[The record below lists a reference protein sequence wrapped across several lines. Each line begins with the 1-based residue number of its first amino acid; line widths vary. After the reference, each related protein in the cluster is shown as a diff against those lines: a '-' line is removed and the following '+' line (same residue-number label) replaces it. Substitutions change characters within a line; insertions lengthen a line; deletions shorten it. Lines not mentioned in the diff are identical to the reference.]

1 MPKRHCCSPTVHRI
15 LGLLTAPALL
25 AALLAPLAAGA
36 QSQDVDL
43 RNGVDF
49 STWTLLGNA
58 RTQATPALAF
68 PGGPVVGI
76 MQELILTDATPD
88 SAGAGFAPQ
97 QLLLDF
103 NRDFSFQFNAFL
115 YGSDV
120 RGDGM
125 TFVLTTA
132 STAAIGI
139 GGSDLGYGGAS
150 LPGYAMAIDT
160 FHFPGE
166 PVSPSLQILRDGSSN
181 PLAYVETGLG
191 DDVRNLQTWSTTFA
205 YQASGNGD
213 EMGILTAT
221 IVRPDFGTF
230 SVSSAADWS
239 GTGDALY
246 DAESG
251 NYLGRL
257 VRYGFTA
264 GNGLA
269 SDGHLVAS
277 LNPVPEPHT
286 YAMLLAGVA
295 LMATLVRRR
304 AAVAS

>member
-1 MPKRHCCSPTVHRI
+1 MKNS
-15 LGLLTAPALL
+15 
-25 AALLAPLAAGA
+25 
-36 QSQDVDL
+36 
-43 RNGVDF
+43 
-49 STWTLLGNA
+49 
-58 RTQATPALAF
+58 
-68 PGGPVVGI
+68 
-76 MQELILTDATPD
+76 M
-88 SAGAGFAPQ
+88 
-97 QLLLDF
+97 
-103 NRDFSFQFNAFL
+103 
-115 YGSDV
+115 
-120 RGDGM
+120 
-125 TFVLTTA
+125 
-132 STAAIGI
+132 
-139 GGSDLGYGGAS
+139 
-150 LPGYAMAIDT
+150 
-160 FHFPGE
+160 
-166 PVSPSLQILRDGSSN
+166 
-181 PLAYVETGLG
+181 VETLIGAAVIVIAGLFFI
-191 DDVRNLQTWSTTFA
+191 FA

-239 GTGDALY
+239 STGDALY
-246 DAESG
+246 GAESG